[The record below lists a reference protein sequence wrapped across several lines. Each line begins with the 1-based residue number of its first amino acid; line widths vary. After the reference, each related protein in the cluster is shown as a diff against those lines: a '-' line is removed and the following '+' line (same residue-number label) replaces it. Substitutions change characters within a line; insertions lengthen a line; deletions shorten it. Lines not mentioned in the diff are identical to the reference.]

1 MGLDSARSIGR
12 GLDNRC
18 ENWSGQPVG
27 PDYPSGA
34 RLATPGF
41 SKTQFSMASSYLDA
55 CTIRQYVCGTMIK
68 ARSGN
73 ELPVDIPDVI
83 PILPLRNSVLFPGSI
98 IPIDVG
104 RRKSV
109 RLVEDAISKERPVIG
124 ILTQKEARTEDPN
137 DDDMYKVGCAARI
150 LKVIK
155 LAKDNFSVILQG
167 VSRFEVRGFEG
178 SEPFLSARVEP
189 VPDPTTSDVEL
200 DALVMN
206 LKDIAKRVVKLMPE
220 LPKEAGALV
229 DSVTEPGHLADLITS
244 NLELEVSEKQD
255 ILETFDLKTRMRKV
269 LQFLSRQLEVLKVRE
284 RINTQVQEEMGRNQ
298 REYVLRQQLKAI
310 KEELG
315 ELDESGGD
323 LEEFQEKI
331 ARAEMPD
338 EAEKMARKQ
347 YDRLKGMQ
355 PSSAEYTVTRTY
367 LEWLVELPWS
377 VSTEDKI
384 ELDEVRTV
392 LNEDH
397 YDLEKVKKRI
407 VEYMAVRKLKDDKK
421 GPILCL
427 VGPPGVGKTSLGRS
441 IARAIGRKFVRVSLG
456 GVRDEAEIRGHR
468 RTYVG
473 SLPGRVIQGIK
484 KAGTNNPVFVLDEID
499 KLGHDFRGDPASA
512 LLEVLDP
519 EQNNAFSDHYLEVAF
534 DLSKVMFIATA
545 NQLDP
550 IPWALRDRL
559 EIIELPGYTRQE
571 KLHIARAFLVPKQLD
586 EHGLDDDHCEIT
598 NEGIYEIIDSYTREA
613 GVRNLEREIGAVC
626 RAVAVK
632 VAEGEAEAKET
643 IREAEVKEYLGPT
656 KFVSEVADRTA
667 EPGVATGLAWTA
679 VGGDILFIEATRMP
693 GKGKLTL
700 TGQLGDVMKESV
712 TAALSFVRSR
722 AGQLGL
728 ESGNFL
734 ENTDIH
740 VHVPAGGIPK
750 DGPSAGVTMYTALV
764 SLLTDTPVR
773 PDVAMTGEIT
783 LRGNVLQVGGVKEKL
798 LAAHRAGIKRVIIP
812 ERNVKDL
819 VDVPDEVKNEINI
832 MPVKR
837 MDEVLIEALTDPPA
851 GIAALVA
858 EASEAS
864 RQEAE
869 AGATEQTGAE

>member
-1 MGLDSARSIGR
+1 MTKMKGGPADSG
-12 GLDNRC
+12 G
-18 ENWSGQPVG
+18 PVEV
-27 PDYPSGA
+27 PEQLS
-34 RLATPGF
+34 
-41 SKTQFSMASSYLDA
+41 
-55 CTIRQYVCGTMIK
+55 
-68 ARSGN
+68 
-73 ELPVDIPDVI
+73 
-83 PILPLRNSVLFPGSI
+83 ILPLRNSVLFPGSI

-109 RLVEDAISKERPVIG
+109 RLVEEAISKERPVIG
-124 ILTQKEARTEDPN
+124 ILTQRDARTEDPTEG
-137 DDDMYKVGCAARI
+137 DMYSVGCAARI

-167 VSRFEVRGFEG
+167 VSRFEVSTFDGN
-178 SEPFLSARVEP
+178 EPFLSAKIRS

-229 DSVTEPGHLADLITS
+229 DSVTEAGHLADLITS
-244 NLELEVSEKQD
+244 HLELEVGEKQD
-255 ILETFDLKTRMRKV
+255 VLETFDLKTRTRKV

-315 ELDESGGD
+315 ELDDGGGD
-323 LEEFQEKI
+323 LDEFGEKI
-331 ARAEMPD
+331 AKAKMPE
-338 EAEKMARKQ
+338 EAEKVAKKQ
-347 YDRLKGMQ
+347 LDRLKGMQ

-367 LEWLVELPWS
+367 LEWLVELPWAI
-377 VSTEDKI
+377 STDDHI
-384 ELDEVRTV
+384 ELAEVRKC
-392 LNEDH
+392 LDDDH
-397 YDLEKVKKRI
+397 YDLDKVKKRI
-407 VEYMAVRKLKDDKK
+407 VEYMAVRKLKNDKK

-427 VGPPGVGKTSLGRS
+427 AGPPGVGKTSLGRS
-441 IARAIGRKFVRVSLG
+441 VARAIGRKFGRISLG

-519 EQNNAFSDHYLEVAF
+519 EQNNTFSDHYLEVTF
-534 DLSKVMFIATA
+534 DLSKVLFIATA

-571 KLHIARAFLVPKQLD
+571 KKMIARKFLVPKQLD
-586 EHGLDDDHCEIT
+586 DHGLVNDRCEIT
-598 NEGIYEIIDSYTREA
+598 DEAIFEIVDSYTREA
-613 GVRNLEREIGAVC
+613 GVRNLEREIGSVC

-632 VAEGEAEAKET
+632 VAEGQAKDHEIISPAT
-643 IREAEVKEYLGPT
+643 VEDVLGP
-656 KFVSEVADRTA
+656 KRFVSEVAERVG

-679 VGGDILFIEATRMP
+679 VGGDILFIEATKMP

-712 TAALSFVRSR
+712 TAALSFVRGR
-722 AGQLGL
+722 AAALGL
-728 ESGNFL
+728 DPGNFL
-734 ENTDIH
+734 ENTDLH
-740 VHVPAGGIPK
+740 VHVPAGAVPK

-764 SLLTDTPVR
+764 SLLTGVPVR

-783 LRGNVLQVGGVKEKL
+783 LRGNVLQIGGVKEKL

-812 ERNVKDL
+812 DRNVKDL
-819 VDVPDEVKNEINI
+819 VDVPDEVKSEMEILS
-832 MPVKR
+832 VKR
-837 MDEVLIEALTDPPA
+837 MDEVLGLALKDPPA
-851 GIAALVA
+851 SILDLAKAAQA
-858 EASEAS
+858 ENHPTA
-864 RQEAE
+864 
-869 AGATEQTGAE
+869 

>member
-1 MGLDSARSIGR
+1 MSKAKAGQD
-12 GLDNRC
+12 
-18 ENWSGQPVG
+18 QPV
-27 PDYPSGA
+27 
-34 RLATPGF
+34 
-41 SKTQFSMASSYLDA
+41 
-55 CTIRQYVCGTMIK
+55 
-68 ARSGN
+68 
-73 ELPVDIPDVI
+73 EIPDVL

-109 RLVEDAISKERPVIG
+109 RLVEDAIAKERPVIG
-124 ILTQKEARTEDPN
+124 ILTQKDARTEDPASG
-137 DDDMYKVGCAARI
+137 DLYLVGCAARI

-167 VSRFEVRGFEG
+167 VSRFEVTGFDG
-178 SEPFLSARVEP
+178 AEPFLSAKVRA

-206 LKDIAKRVVKLMPE
+206 LKDIAKRVVKLMDAV
-220 LPKEAGALV
+220 PKEAGALV
-229 DSVTEPGHLADLITS
+229 DSVTEPGHLADLITA
-244 NLELEVSEKQD
+244 NLELEVGEKQD
-255 ILETFDLKTRMRKV
+255 VLETFDIKTRTRKV

-315 ELDESGGD
+315 ELDDGGGD
-323 LEEFQEKI
+323 LDEFGEKI
-331 ARAEMPD
+331 LKAKMPE
-338 EAEKMARKQ
+338 EAEKAAKKQ
-347 YDRLKGMQ
+347 LDRLKGMQ

-377 VSTEDKI
+377 ISTDDHIDLK
-384 ELDEVRTV
+384 EVRRC
-392 LNEDH
+392 LDEDH
-397 YDLEKVKKRI
+397 YDLDKVKKRI

-427 VGPPGVGKTSLGRS
+427 AGPPGVGKTSLGRS
-441 IARAIGRKFVRVSLG
+441 VARAIGRKFGRISLG

-473 SLPGRVIQGIK
+473 SLPGRIIQGIK

-499 KLGHDFRGDPASA
+499 KLGHDFRGDPSSA

-519 EQNNAFSDHYLEVAF
+519 EQNSTFSDHYLEVTF

-571 KLHIARAFLVPKQLD
+571 KRQIARAFLVPKQLE
-586 EHGLDDDHCEIT
+586 EHGLGGGGAAAAGGKRCEISD
-598 NEGIYEIIDSYTREA
+598 EAVLEIVDSYTREA
-613 GVRNLEREIGAVC
+613 GVRNLEREIGSVC
-626 RAVAVK
+626 RGVAVK
-632 VAEGEAEAKET
+632 VAEGNAKDLET
-643 IREAEVKEYLGPT
+643 VGVDEVREYLGPV
-656 KFVSEVADRTA
+656 KFVSEVADRTS
-667 EPGVATGLAWTA
+667 EPGVCTGLAWTA
-679 VGGDILFIEATRMP
+679 VGGDILFIEATKMP

-712 TAALSFVRSR
+712 TAALSVVRGR
-722 AGQLGL
+722 AAALGL
-728 ESGNFL
+728 DPGNFL
-734 ENTDIH
+734 ENVDLH
-740 VHVPAGGIPK
+740 VHVPAGSVPK

-764 SLLTDTPVR
+764 SLLIGVPVR

-783 LRGNVLQVGGVKEKL
+783 LRGNVLQIGGVKEKL

-812 ERNVKDL
+812 DRNVKDL
-819 VDVPDEVKNEINI
+819 VDVPDEVKSEMEILS
-832 MPVKR
+832 VKR
-837 MDEVLIEALTDPPA
+837 MDEVLAYALSNPPQA
-851 GIAALVA
+851 ILDLAAAARA
-858 EASEAS
+858 E
-864 RQEAE
+864 
-869 AGATEQTGAE
+869 G